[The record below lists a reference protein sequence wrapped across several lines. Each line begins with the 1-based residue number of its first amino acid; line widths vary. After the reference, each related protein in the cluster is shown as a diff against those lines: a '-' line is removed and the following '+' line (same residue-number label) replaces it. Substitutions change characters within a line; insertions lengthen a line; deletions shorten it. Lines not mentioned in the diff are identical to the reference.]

1 MDNPR
6 PPFILFSIFF
16 QHSID
21 FLQQINVQNI
31 HVITGS
37 GIRLN
42 TNLLDTI
49 TTRPGLTPFLY
60 WYWLPKWDSGHPL
73 WRDCKVDGSNLSQ
86 FFPKRSWN
94 GSKTDWDVSLGPIII
109 GHWAN
114 DSLQYVGFK
123 NDVWKKNA
131 NKIVAIIGP
140 VIISLW
146 FSFINTSLV

>member
-60 WYWLPKWDSGHPL
+60 WY
-73 WRDCKVDGSNLSQ
+73 
-86 FFPKRSWN
+86 
-94 GSKTDWDVSLGPIII
+94 
-109 GHWAN
+109 
-114 DSLQYVGFK
+114 
-123 NDVWKKNA
+123 
-131 NKIVAIIGP
+131 
-140 VIISLW
+140 
-146 FSFINTSLV
+146 